1 MSYII
6 IVRNPRTKSLMA
18 VTSGDDDGRIIAE
31 FETETDAIAAADNT
45 MICKAWP
52 YHFIEVPE

>member
-6 IVRNPRTKSLMA
+6 IVRNPRTKSLIA
-18 VTSGDDDGRIIAE
+18 VTSGDDDEIIAE
-31 FETETDAIAAADNT
+31 FATETDAIAAADNT

-52 YHFIEVPE
+52 YHFVEVPE

>member
-6 IVRNPRTKSLMA
+6 IVRNPRTKSLIA
-18 VTSGDDDGRIIAE
+18 VTSDDDGEIIAE
-31 FETETDAIAAADNT
+31 FATETDAIAAAGNT

-52 YHFIEVPE
+52 YHFVEVPE